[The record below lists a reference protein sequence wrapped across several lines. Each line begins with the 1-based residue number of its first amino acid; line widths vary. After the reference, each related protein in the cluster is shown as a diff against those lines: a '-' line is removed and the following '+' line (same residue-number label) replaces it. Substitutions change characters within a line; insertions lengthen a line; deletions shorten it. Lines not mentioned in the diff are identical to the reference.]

1 MNDNFPILTIAIPTY
16 NRCDSLKYLIDKILP
31 HLNNKLQLLIID
43 NNSSDNTEEY
53 SLIWKEKN
61 RNIGYIKNNSN
72 LGGVVNML
80 RCIEFSTGKYVWL
93 LGDDDDINI
102 YYLAELVDILSNE
115 DAYSYHLIP
124 QSRQSRKIS
133 KYVFETKI
141 DFINNFYD
149 ITALHLMSSNIYNID
164 EAKKY
169 LSEAYRLVHL
179 QHAFSLF
186 HLKFLE
192 ENKLVKILKL
202 PILKEERIIIK
213 RWSKF
218 TAHIDALETTYLLFG
233 KDLLNKEYKIRKKEL
248 LRVAVISLFDSKDE
262 GFNLNEVKRIIR
274 LVSLKE
280 LFIPFLFLAILSL
293 KDNKYSSYLL
303 IYILYIVFFFKYRKR
318 YKNSLKDYLRISR
331 DDDLDVYMKKIF
343 NLSKENFFKN

>member
-93 LGDDDDINI
+93 LGDDDDINVD
-102 YYLAELVDILSNE
+102 YLDELVNILSNE
-115 DAYSYHLIP
+115 DSYSFHLIP
-124 QSRQSRKIS
+124 KSRQDRNIN
-133 KYVFETKI
+133 KYIFNNKL
-141 DFINNFYD
+141 DFKNNFYD
-149 ITALHLMSSNIYNID
+149 ITALHLMSSNIYNAD

-186 HLKFLE
+186 HSKFLE
-192 ENKLVKILKL
+192 ENQTIKILKL
-202 PILKEERIIIK
+202 PILEYERITLK
-213 RWSKF
+213 RWAKF
-218 TAHIDALETTYLLFG
+218 TAHIDVLETTNILFG
-233 KDLLNKEYKIRKKEL
+233 KDLANKEYKIRKKQL
-248 LRVAVISLFDSKDE
+248 LRISLLSPLLGFDKE
-262 GFNLNEVKRIIR
+262 GFNLEGVKRLVRLLNWTNLAIPILLLII
-274 LVSLKE
+274 LSMNNKHSK
-280 LFIPFLFLAILSL
+280 PFLIYSFYIIFFLKHGKNYKKAIR
-293 KDNKYSSYLL
+293 SYLG
-303 IYILYIVFFFKYRKR
+303 IPKEYDINFQRNFEY
-318 YKNSLKDYLRISR
+318 S
-331 DDDLDVYMKKIF
+331 KKTI
-343 NLSKENFFKN
+343 FKN